1 VYVIRSYKPFFISII
16 NNDVAN
22 ILFSQVEKIRCYAT
36 DIVTSRYNIS
46 ENDEIRYRV
55 FNMQ

>member
-1 VYVIRSYKPFFISII
+1 
-16 NNDVAN
+16 
-22 ILFSQVEKIRCYAT
+22 LFSQVEKIRCYAT